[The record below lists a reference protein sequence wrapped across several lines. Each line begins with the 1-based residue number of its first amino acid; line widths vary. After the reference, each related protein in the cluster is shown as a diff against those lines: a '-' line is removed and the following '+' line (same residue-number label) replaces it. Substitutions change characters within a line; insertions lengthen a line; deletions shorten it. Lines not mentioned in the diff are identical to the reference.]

1 MKKEVYLD
9 FASTTPVDKKVVKA
23 MAPFWSENFGNPSS
37 IHFLGLKAKKAIDE
51 ARKSVRLLLQ
61 VHNDEIVFTSGG
73 TESNNLAILGV
84 IKYFQ
89 KKGLDLTK
97 SHFVTTRIE
106 HSSVLECFKYLEG
119 LGARVDYIPVLES
132 GLVDLEQ
139 FKKALNKDTV
149 FVSIGYANNEIGV
162 VQDIREF
169 SRIAKSVSEK
179 IIFHSDAS
187 QAPLY
192 LNCLPENLGV
202 DLLTFDGHK
211 MYGPKGVGVLYVRR
225 GTNISPIFLGGGQE
239 FGLRST
245 TENLALIAGF
255 SHAFKIAHDLRDKE
269 SKRLVALRDYFIAK
283 LLALDEKR
291 IFLNGD
297 PKKRLPNNVNVSIL
311 GIDPEFTVLKLDA
324 VGIYCSTKSSCLK
337 DEKES
342 YVVKSATG
350 NSERASTTLRFT
362 MGRETSKKDLDFVI
376 SHLKKVI

>member
-1 MKKEVYLD
+1 
-9 FASTTPVDKKVVKA
+9 
-23 MAPFWSENFGNPSS
+23 
-37 IHFLGLKAKKAIDE
+37 
-51 ARKSVRLLLQ
+51 
-61 VHNDEIVFTSGG
+61 
-73 TESNNLAILGV
+73 
-84 IKYFQ
+84 
-89 KKGLDLTK
+89 
-97 SHFVTTRIE
+97 
-106 HSSVLECFKYLEG
+106 
-119 LGARVDYIPVLES
+119 
-132 GLVDLEQ
+132 
-139 FKKALNKDTV
+139 
-149 FVSIGYANNEIGV
+149 
-162 VQDIREF
+162 
-169 SRIAKSVSEK
+169 
-179 IIFHSDAS
+179 
-187 QAPLY
+187 
-192 LNCLPENLGV
+192 
-202 DLLTFDGHK
+202 

-269 SKRLVALRDYFIAK
+269 SKRLVALRDYFITK

-297 PKKRLPNNVNVSIL
+297 PKKRLPNNVNASIL